1 VGNLLRI
8 HFAIGGDWG
17 LGVATAGVITCGAYT
32 VKARSTAIIMPTGGI
47 QAASFHQNHGAIAI
61 PANHHAI
68 VSIDRAFEIPK
79 STLSSMVGC
88 LVAVSSLVGCLAELS
103 VILVGVVASGPCRE
117 PWNQRQSDSVLL

>member
-1 VGNLLRI
+1 VV
-8 HFAIGGDWG
+8 D
-17 LGVATAGVITCGAYT
+17 GVRGSGVTTAGAITLGAYT
-32 VKARSTAIIMPTGGI
+32 VRARSTAMIIPTGGM
-47 QAASFHQNHGAIAI
+47 QAASFHQNHGATAI

-88 LVAVSSLVGCLAELS
+88 LAVVSIAFNAELSLAGRLDAELS

-117 PWNQRQSDSVLL
+117 PWGQRQSDSVLL